1 MKKRREIVMGVLC
14 FVLLIS
20 TLTAQAAPA
29 VVSVSPSSSEV
40 LQGQSVK
47 VNIVIDPKGEEVL
60 GAQYDLYF
68 DSSILRVVS
77 QAQGPFLSQDG
88 TKTNVLVN
96 ETNNSVGVVKYG
108 EVGIGAEKGVSSQ
121 GILASISFEAIATSG
136 KSDLQLSTVKLSDI
150 NAKPIETEINDGTCT
165 VGKVTDEPAFTDIKV
180 EEAYEMMEINPE
192 EIILLDVR
200 TEDEHEAEHIYV
212 EGVEFNH
219 IPLSELENKVGGL
232 DKTKKIIIYS
242 ERGVRSRT
250 ASEILARRGFDDVY
264 NMLGGRKTWEI
275 NFREDIIKATP
286 SPAPTV
292 AASPMH
298 ETAPT
303 SIPEDIPIPTSRET
317 QISEEPSISENLPA
331 SEETPTPAIGGF
343 ETIFALTMLAITY
356 LFFKKGEAE

>member
-1 MKKRREIVMGVLC
+1 MKKRREIVVGVLC

-40 LQGQSVK
+40 VSQGQSFT
-47 VNIVIDPKGEEVL
+47 VNIVIDPKGAEVL

-68 DSSILRVVS
+68 DSSVLKVVS
-77 QAQGPFLSQDG
+77 QTQGPFLSQDG
-88 TKTNVLVN
+88 AKTNVLVN

-121 GILASISFEAIATSG
+121 GILASISFETIATSG
-136 KSDLQLSTVKLSDI
+136 KSDLQLSTVKLTDI
-150 NAKPIETEINDGTCT
+150 NATGIETEINDGVCT
-165 VGKVTDEPAFTDIKV
+165 IGEVTDEPAFTDIKV
-180 EEAYEMMEINPE
+180 EEAHEMMDANPE

-200 TEDEHEAEHIYV
+200 TEEEHEAEHIYV
-212 EGVEFNH
+212 EGVELNH
-219 IPLSELENKVGGL
+219 IHLSELENKVGGL
-232 DKTKKIIIYS
+232 DKTKQIIVYS
-242 ERGVRSRT
+242 ETDGRSRT
-250 ASEILARRGFDDVY
+250 ASAILARHGFDDVY
-264 NMLGGRKTWEI
+264 NMLGGMKTWKI

-286 SPAPTV
+286 SPVPTV

-303 SIPEDIPIPTSRET
+303 SMPDDIPIPTSGET
-317 QISEEPSISENLPA
+317 PISEEPST

-356 LFFKKGEAE
+356 LFFKKGRLSNKNE